1 MKETDD
7 GKRVGVLD
15 EGSIPSTSTKH
26 LYGRN
31 VHGVTAGYSKRP
43 EYYYTEQEWSRL
55 GMQGPLP
62 PERNKQLLT
71 NEHGGDLDSTGR
83 IEILQEDSDTQ
94 YKRQ

>member
-15 EGSIPSTSTKH
+15 VGSIPTTSTKPP
-26 LYGRN
+26 
-31 VHGVTAGYSKRP
+31 SW
-43 EYYYTEQEWSRL
+43 YYTENEWSRL
-55 GMQGPLP
+55 GMLGPLP

-94 YKRQ
+94 YKRQR